1 MSKTEQGVSR
11 RKILAASGTAA
22 AAAATVATPAVAQSA
37 PEVKWRLTSS
47 FPKQLDVIYGAA
59 GVLAKVVSDATD
71 GKFQI
76 QTFAAGEIAPGLQAL
91 DVVQS
96 GAVECAQTPVYFYA
110 GKDPVLAFGTGTPFG
125 LNARQQHA
133 WWFHGGGAEIVN
145 ASLAKFNAIGFPAGN
160 SGTQMGGFFRK
171 EINGLDDLKGLKF
184 RIGGFGGQ
192 VMAKLGVVPQNIA
205 PGDLYPALERGTIDA
220 AEFVAPADDEKL
232 GLHRIAKYY
241 YYPGFWEGGAMMHLV
256 VGLDAYNK
264 LPKNYQAI
272 LHAACELANNNML
285 SRFDALNPAALRR
298 MVGQGA
304 ELKPFPLPVMEA
316 SLKAANELYAEIA
329 GKNESFKKALESYNN
344 FRGESLLWWQVGE
357 FSFDNFMV
365 RTKGRT

>member
-1 MSKTEQGVSR
+1 MDKNTSGVSR
-11 RKILAASGTAA
+11 RKILAASGAA
-22 AAAATVATPAVAQSA
+22 AAASTAIAAPAIAQSM
-37 PEVKWRLTSS
+37 PEVKWRMTSS

-59 GVLAKVVSDATD
+59 LVLAKAVSDATD

-76 QTFAAGEIAPGLQAL
+76 QSFAAGEIAPGLQAL

-133 WWFHGGGAEIVN
+133 WWHHGGGADIIN

-171 EINGLDDLKGLKF
+171 EINSVDDLKGLKF

-192 VMAKLGVVPQNIA
+192 VLAKLGVVPQNIA

-220 AEFVAPADDEKL
+220 AEFTVPADDEKL
-232 GLHRIAKYY
+232 GLHRVAKYY
-241 YYPGFWEGGAMMHLV
+241 YYPGFWEGGAMMHVV
-256 VGLDAYNK
+256 VGLEAWNK
-264 LPKNYQAI
+264 LPKHYQAI
-272 LHAACELANNNML
+272 FQACAELANNNMIG
-285 SRFDALNPAALRR
+285 RFDALNPAALRR
-298 MVGQGA
+298 MIGQGA
-304 ELKPFPLPVMEA
+304 ELRAFPLSLMET

-329 GKNESFKKALESYNN
+329 SKNESFKTALESYNN
-344 FRGESLLWWQVGE
+344 FRGESLLWWQIGD

-365 RTKGRT
+365 RTKGRA